1 MTSKGS
7 RKANGSFELA
17 ESPLHLMRLCQQYYG
32 DLYARESGAR
42 DLTKQQFTLL
52 CALEHHDGVSQ
63 TTLVETTGIDRST
76 LAEMVR
82 RMRERGLL
90 SRERTEEDMRANA
103 VVITQGGRKALK
115 SARAAAERAER
126 MFLEA
131 LPPPERPRLVKL
143 LATIAAAGDSLD
155 DETSLRGRR
164 KPQRRLRN

>member
-1 MTSKGS
+1 MNSKGQ

-17 ESPLHLMRLCQQYYG
+17 ESPSHLMRLCQQYYG

-52 CALEHHDGVSQ
+52 CALEHQDGVSQ
-63 TTLVETTGIDRST
+63 TVLVETTGIDRST

-103 VVITQGGRKALK
+103 VAITQGGRKALK
-115 SARAAAERAER
+115 SARLAAERAER

-131 LPPPERPRLVKL
+131 LPAPERPRFVKL
-143 LATIAAAGDSLD
+143 LATIAAASDNL
-155 DETSLRGRR
+155 DETSAARARR
-164 KPQRRLRN
+164 KPVRRFRN

>member
-52 CALEHHDGVSQ
+52 CVLEHRDGVSQ

-82 RMRERGLL
+82 ARAGIVE
-90 SRERTEEDMRANA
+90 EEDAA
-103 VVITQGGRKALK
+103 
-115 SARAAAERAER
+115 SARGKLRETVAQYVLDEREQR
-126 MFLEA
+126 VVQMYYEFELSYKE
-131 LPPPERPRLVKL
+131 
-143 LATIAAAGDSLD
+143 IAAVLNLTDARVCQLNKGA
-155 DETSLRGRR
+155 LR
-164 KPQRRLRN
+164 KMKTFLQAA

>member
-1 MTSKGS
+1 MTSKGQ

-17 ESPLHLMRLCQQYYG
+17 QTPAHLMRLCQQYYG
-32 DLYARESGAR
+32 ELYAQETGAR

-52 CALEHHDGVSQ
+52 CALEHQDGATQ
-63 TTLVETTGIDRST
+63 TALVETTGIDRST

-103 VVITQGGRKALK
+103 VAMTQGGRKALK

-131 LPPPERPRLVKL
+131 LPAPDRQRFVKL
-143 LATIAAAGDSLD
+143 LAVIASAGESFAADGSG
-155 DETSLRGRR
+155 RPRR
-164 KPQRRLRN
+164 KSSHSVRH

>member
-1 MTSKGS
+1 MNSKGQ

-17 ESPLHLMRLCQQYYG
+17 ESPSHLMRLCQQYYG

-52 CALEHHDGVSQ
+52 CALEHHDGVTQ

-103 VVITQGGRKALK
+103 VAITQGGRKALK
-115 SARAAAERAER
+115 SARLAAERAER

-131 LPPPERPRLVKL
+131 LPAPERPRFVKL
-143 LATIAAAGDSLD
+143 LATIAAASDGLE
-155 DETSLRGRR
+155 ETGAARARR
-164 KPQRRLRN
+164 KPGRRFKN

>member
-1 MTSKGS
+1 MTSKGP

-17 ESPLHLMRLCQQYYG
+17 ESPAHLMRLCQQYYG
-32 DLYARESGAR
+32 DLYARETGAR

-52 CALEHHDGVSQ
+52 CALEHNDGVSQ
-63 TTLVETTGIDRST
+63 THLVETTGIDRST

-103 VVITQGGRKALK
+103 VAITQGGRKALK
-115 SARAAAERAER
+115 SARQAAERAER

-131 LPPPERPRLVKL
+131 LPPPDRQKFVRL
-143 LATIAAAGDSLD
+143 LAAIAAAGEQLEGDAAP
-155 DETSLRGRR
+155 RARR
-164 KPQRRLRN
+164 KPLRRQRN

>member
-1 MTSKGS
+1 MTSKGQ

-17 ESPLHLMRLCQQYYG
+17 ETPSHLLRLCQQYYG
-32 DLYARESGAR
+32 DLYARETGAR

-52 CALEHHDGVSQ
+52 SALEHRDGVSQ
-63 TTLVETTGIDRST
+63 TVLVETTGIDRST

-103 VVITQGGRKALK
+103 VAITQGGRKALK
-115 SARAAAERAER
+115 SARLAAERAER

-131 LPPPERPRLVKL
+131 LPAAERPRLVKL
-143 LATIAAAGDSLD
+143 LATIASAGESLATNGD
-155 DETSLRGRR
+155 ARPRR
-164 KPQRRLRN
+164 KATRRLRH